1 MHGSREISL
10 ASSLHRA
17 STDALII
24 VSPHCVVNI
33 GNNGKVALFSMGLI
47 TFCALLL
54 LLGH

>member
-1 MHGSREISL
+1 MRSREISL

-33 GNNGKVALFSMGLI
+33 GNNGKVALFSMGLCAII
-47 TFCALLL
+47 TIRALNSI
-54 LLGH
+54 